1 MLEKKN
7 LNSDTVVYSHK
18 IDYYFYVRNL
28 VKQRNK
34 AKQRVEESVADCLEW
49 I

>member
-1 MLEKKN
+1 MRKN

-18 IDYYFYVRNL
+18 IDNYLYVRNL

-34 AKQRVEESVADCLEW
+34 AKRRVEEFLADCLEG